1 MKLPKQLKAWIM
13 RQCVSSE
20 ALLRPDLERRLP
32 HKAGRQM
39 KFDCRR
45 LYRIIKEIAAE
56 YGYTP
61 GRWRDAADR
70 RFTRFTMDKGRPK
83 HRSSIAEAR

>member
-1 MKLPKQLKAWIM
+1 
-13 RQCVSSE
+13 
-20 ALLRPDLERRLP
+20 
-32 HKAGRQM
+32 M